1 VCGYDPQLHA
11 IDAAVLHAAKVTGVD
26 DPYRAAKAADAI
38 VVLTEWPQFVDLDWA
53 AIAEQAPDAVLLDTR
68 NRLEPIAI
76 QSAGLTYLGNG
87 RPSGF

>member
-1 VCGYDPQLHA
+1 MDTIRSWQRSTPR
-11 IDAAVLHAAKVTGVD
+11 VLHAAEVTGVD

-38 VVLTEWPQFVDLDWA
+38 VVLTEWPQFVDLDWP

-68 NRLEPIAI
+68 NRLDPIVI
-76 QSAGLTYLGNG
+76 ETAGLRYLGNG